1 MAAEMLLQY
10 LWEHRLWEQC
20 DSFTTDG
27 RRLVI
32 LDPGLRNNN
41 AGPDFFNAKIE
52 LDGKVWAGNVEIHV
66 RASDWR
72 RHNHQHDPAY
82 DNVILHVVGIED
94 EVICRRD
101 GSPIPQF
108 IIPFTDDYRRRYDAM
123 VANPAQLPC
132 ADEIAL
138 IPPIYLTDW
147 ISSLGYE
154 RLYAKADR
162 IIDYNQ
168 RFGGDWL
175 ATAYVAMARAL
186 GFSTNAEP
194 MERLAFATPLRAL
207 LKHRTELPMVEAL
220 LLGQAGFIP
229 ADNAG
234 LAPEDVAYVDTL
246 RQHYHFLSAKYGLKA
261 PGDLGWKMARM
272 RPANSPLRRIAALVA
287 MIADGFDFGRQFI
300 HITSDADARRLL
312 DVHLYGYWVN
322 HYSIGRAGVHAPVAF
337 SADTVTRLIIN
348 AVVPLL
354 YAYGT
359 TIGSDSH
366 CNKAVELLE
375 AQDPESNSV
384 VQIFTSVGVPCH
396 NAFTSQALIQLRRG
410 YCEPRKCLYCR
421 LGHRILAAKAKP

>member
-10 LWEHRLWEQC
+10 LWEHRLWEHC

-27 RRLVI
+27 RHLVI

-52 LDGKVWAGNVEIHV
+52 IDGKVWAGNVEIHV
-66 RASDWR
+66 RASDWT
-72 RHNHQHDPAY
+72 RHNHHHDPAY

-94 EVICRRD
+94 TVVCRRD
-101 GSPIPQF
+101 GSPMPQF
-108 IIPFTDDYRRRYDAM
+108 IIPYTDDYRRRYDEI
-123 VANPAQLPC
+123 VTNPAQLPC
-132 ADEIAL
+132 ADTIAAT
-138 IPPIYLTDW
+138 PSIYLTDW
-147 ISSLGYE
+147 VASLGYE

-162 IIDYNQ
+162 IIEYNQ

-175 ATAYVAMARAL
+175 ATAYVAIARAL

-220 LLGQAGFIP
+220 LLGQAGFLP
-229 ADNAG
+229 DSDVG
-234 LAPEDVAYVDTL
+234 LAPEDAAYVDTL
-246 RQHYHFLSAKYGLKA
+246 RQHYHFLRAKYGLTS

-287 MIADGFDFGRQFI
+287 MIADGFEFGRQFI
-300 HITSDADARRLL
+300 HIDTDADARRLL

-322 HYSIGRAGVHAPVAF
+322 HFSIGHGSAYAPTAF

-359 TIGSDSH
+359 TVGSDDC
-366 CNKAVELLE
+366 CNTAVALLE
-375 AQDPESNSV
+375 EQAPESNSV
-384 VQIFTSVGVPCH
+384 VQIFTSAGVPCP
-396 NAFTSQALIQLRRG
+396 NAFTSQALIQLRRA